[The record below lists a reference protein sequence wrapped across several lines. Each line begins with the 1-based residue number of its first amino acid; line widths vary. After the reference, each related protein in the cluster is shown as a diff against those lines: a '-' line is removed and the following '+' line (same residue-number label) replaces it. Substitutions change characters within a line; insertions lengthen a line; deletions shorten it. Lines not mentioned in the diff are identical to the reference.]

1 MSDKYNVTNYSVENL
16 LGYIKAGEIAV
27 PEIQRP
33 FVWSGKQVR
42 DLIDSLYNGYPT
54 GYLIIWQNPNV
65 RLKNGENSGGKKI
78 LIDGQQRVTALMTAI
93 VGQKILTENYEE
105 KIIRIAFNPVAKNED
120 ELFAVTSAAH
130 DKDKAWISDISTVFA
145 QGFSSHKFIN
155 QYLKDNPDADEE
167 QIENSLDK
175 LRAIAKCQLGVIQ
188 LVSDLSI
195 NDVTEIFVR
204 INSQG
209 KRLNEADFAMSK
221 IAADSANNGMILR
234 KAIDYFCRLIVDKS
248 FYKTIENG
256 DEEFMQSEYA
266 QKISWLKKGID
277 DIYTPDYS
285 DMLRVSCMNVF
296 IRGKLSVLVGLLSGR
311 DFEERTYKAEIMIDS
326 FQKLNK
332 GISNF
337 VNEYNFKNFILA
349 IKSAGFITPK
359 ILNSKIT
366 LDFAYTLFLILQQ
379 SNEVPKTEIKKYVQK
394 WFVLS
399 TLTGRYITSSE
410 SQMDRDLRDIASKG
424 FKTFFEENEHAL
436 LPENFWKVRLVQNL
450 ETSSISSPYFNV
462 YLAAQIFFKDNS
474 LLSKNYPV
482 ADLIKVIGDV
492 HHIFPKEYLRQNGF
506 NDRALYNQVA
516 NYAYLDTTLN
526 IFIGK
531 RPPNEYF
538 SQALQ
543 NLGEDIFYKN
553 LEENCIPPE
562 VVNMTFENYTDF
574 LKSRRFLMAQKIQQ
588 YYAAL

>member
-1 MSDKYNVTNYSVENL
+1 MSNKYHVHSYSVENL
-16 LGYIKAGEIAV
+16 LNYIKTGEIAV

-33 FVWSGKQVR
+33 FVWSSTQVR
-42 DLIDSLYNGYPT
+42 NLIDSLYNGYPT

-93 VGQKILTENYEE
+93 AGQKILTENYEE
-105 KIIRIAFNPVAKNED
+105 KIIRIAFNPVAKNDD
-120 ELFAVTSAAH
+120 ERFAVTSAAH
-130 DKDKAWISDISTVFA
+130 AKDSAWIADISKVFEPD
-145 QGFSSHKFIN
+145 FSTYDFIEKYIEN
-155 QYLKDNPDADEE
+155 NPDANKKE
-167 QIENSLDK
+167 IEKSLTK
-175 LRAIAKCQLGVIQ
+175 LRAIANCQLGVIQ
-188 LVSDLSI
+188 LVPSLNI

-234 KAIDYFCRLIVDKS
+234 KAIDYFCRLIVDNS
-248 FYKTIENG
+248 FYSKIESG
-256 DEEFMQSEYA
+256 DKEFMNSEYA
-266 QKISWLKKGID
+266 QKISWLKNGVD
-277 DIYTPDYS
+277 EIYAPDYS

-296 IRGKLSVLVGLLSGR
+296 VRGKLSVLVSLLSGR
-311 DFEERTYKAEIMIDS
+311 DFEERTFKEEIIDDS
-326 FQKLNK
+326 FNKLNV

-379 SNEVPKTEIKKYVQK
+379 SGEVPKTEIKKYVQK

-424 FKTFFEENEHAL
+424 FKTFFEENERAL

-474 LLSKNYPV
+474 LLSNSSGV
-482 ADLIKVIGDV
+482 ADLITIVGDV

-526 IFIGK
+526 ISIGK

-562 VVNMTFENYTDF
+562 IINMTFENYQDF
-574 LKSRRFLMAQKIQQ
+574 LKARRVLMARKIQQ

>member
-1 MSDKYNVTNYSVENL
+1 MSNKYNVTNYSVEVL
-16 LGYIKAGEIAV
+16 LGNIKAGEIVV

-33 FVWSGKQVR
+33 FVWSSSQVR
-42 DLIDSLYNGYPT
+42 NLIDSLYNGYPT
-54 GYLIIWQNPNV
+54 GYLIIWQNSNV

-78 LIDGQQRVTALMTAI
+78 LIDGQQRITALMTAI

-120 ELFAVTSAAH
+120 ERFAVPSAAH
-130 DKDKAWISDISTVFA
+130 LKDKSWIDDISKVFA
-145 QGFSSHKFIN
+145 SNFSSHKFIT
-155 QYLKDNPDADEE
+155 QYLKDNPDADEVE
-167 QIENSLDK
+167 VESSLNK
-175 LRAIAKCQLGVIQ
+175 LRSIANCQLGVIQ

-234 KAIDYFCRLIVDKS
+234 KAIDYFCRLIVDNS
-248 FYKTIENG
+248 FYSKLEAG
-256 DEEFMQSEYA
+256 DSEFMNSEYA
-266 QKISWLKKGID
+266 QKISWMKNGID
-277 DIYTPDYS
+277 EIYAPDYS
-285 DMLRVSCMNVF
+285 DMLRVSCMNTF
-296 IRGKLSVLVGLLSGR
+296 ARGKLSVLVSLLSGR
-311 DFEERTYKAEIMIDS
+311 DFEERTFKEEIMIDS
-326 FQKLNK
+326 FKKLNA

-337 VNEYNFKNFILA
+337 VNEHNFKNFVLA

-366 LDFAYTLFLILQQ
+366 LDFTYTLFLILQQ
-379 SNEVPKTEIKKYVQK
+379 SGEIPKTEIKRYIQK
-394 WFVLS
+394 WFVFS

-410 SQMDRDLRDIASKG
+410 TQMDKDLREIAAKG
-424 FKTFFEENEHAL
+424 FKTFSEENEKAF

-462 YLAAQIFFKDNS
+462 YLAAQIFFNAHS
-474 LLSKNYPV
+474 LLSTSSRV
-482 ADLIKVIGDV
+482 SDLITIVGEV

-506 NDRALYNQVA
+506 DDKSLYNQVA
-516 NYAYLDTTLN
+516 NYSYLDTTLN
-526 IFIGK
+526 KVIGK

-538 SQALQ
+538 SQELEKLGAENFYQ
-543 NLGEDIFYKN
+543 NLD
-553 LEENCIPPE
+553 ENCIPHE
-562 VVNMTFENYTDF
+562 ITNMTVENYKEF
-574 LKSRRFLMAQKIQQ
+574 LSKRRIFMAQKIQQ
-588 YYAAL
+588 YYEKL